1 MSPSLL
7 EGRVAV
13 ITGASSGIGRQ
24 IAESLAAAGAAVALL
39 ARNQRRLQEVA
50 AAIREQGGSVEVCPA
65 DVTDENAIERVAG
78 QVSGKLGTCDI
89 LVNNAGINIRRPL
102 EEFTR
107 QDSDRVVDT
116 NLTAPFVMCQTFVPG
131 MRKKKFGRIINIT
144 SIMAHI
150 SLPNRTAYSATKAG
164 LLGLTKCLALELAP
178 YNITANGISPG
189 PIATE
194 TLKPLIEDPEKKG
207 SLPRACSPRSLGASG
222 RGRFPGRVSLLR
234 RGGFHHGDG
243 HCHRRRLD
251 GPVAPRLQRQSPAR
265 KPVFGE
271 ASSTL
276 PQAVL
281 PPAGRNIQSW
291 NDSESRSSGE
301 LHPRGTR
308 LADNK

>member
-1 MSPSLL
+1 MSPSFL

-39 ARNQRRLQEVA
+39 ARDQRRLEEVA
-50 AAIREQGGSVEVCPA
+50 TAIREQGGSVEVCPG
-65 DVTDENAIERVAG
+65 DVTDENAIERAAG

-107 QDSDRVVDT
+107 QDWDRVVDT

-131 MRKKKFGRIINIT
+131 MREKKFGRIINIA

-164 LLGLTKCLALELAP
+164 LLGLTKSLALELAP
-178 YNITANGISPG
+178 HNITANGISPG

-194 TLKPLIEDPEKKG
+194 MLKPLIEDPEKNAQFLARVPVGRWGRVEEVG
-207 SLPRACSPRSLGASG
+207 SLAAFLCSDEAAFITGTDI
-222 RGRFPGRVSLLR
+222 VID
-234 RGGFHHGDG
+234 GGWMAH
-243 HCHRRRLD
+243 
-251 GPVAPRLQRQSPAR
+251 
-265 KPVFGE
+265 
-271 ASSTL
+271 
-276 PQAVL
+276 
-281 PPAGRNIQSW
+281 
-291 NDSESRSSGE
+291 
-301 LHPRGTR
+301 
-308 LADNK
+308 

>member
-1 MSPSLL
+1 M
-7 EGRVAV
+7 AV

-24 IAESLAAAGAAVALL
+24 IAESLAGAGAAVALL
-39 ARNQRRLQEVA
+39 ARSQRRLKKVA
-50 AAIREQGGSVEVCPA
+50 AAILEQGGRVEVCSA

-107 QDSDRVVDT
+107 QDWDRVLDT

-131 MRKKKFGRIINIT
+131 MREKKFGRIINIA

-164 LLGLTKCLALELAP
+164 LLGLTKSLALELAP

-194 TLKPLIEDPEKKG
+194 MLKPLIEDPEKNARFLARVPLGRWGRVEEVG
-207 SLPRACSPRSLGASG
+207 SLAAFLCSDEAAFITGTDI
-222 RGRFPGRVSLLR
+222 VID
-234 RGGFHHGDG
+234 GGWM
-243 HCHRRRLD
+243 
-251 GPVAPRLQRQSPAR
+251 AQ
-265 KPVFGE
+265 
-271 ASSTL
+271 
-276 PQAVL
+276 
-281 PPAGRNIQSW
+281 
-291 NDSESRSSGE
+291 
-301 LHPRGTR
+301 
-308 LADNK
+308 

>member
-1 MSPSLL
+1 MARVCESKALSLAFLDNAEHASGLCGIHSVTVGKEVVLSPSRL

-50 AAIREQGGSVEVCPA
+50 AAIHEQGGRVEVCPA

-107 QDSDRVVDT
+107 QDWDRVVDT

-194 TLKPLIEDPEKKG
+194 MLKPLIEDPEKNARFLARVPLGRWGRVEEVG
-207 SLPRACSPRSLGASG
+207 SLAAFLCSDEAAFITGTDI
-222 RGRFPGRVSLLR
+222 VID
-234 RGGFHHGDG
+234 GGWM
-243 HCHRRRLD
+243 
-251 GPVAPRLQRQSPAR
+251 AQ
-265 KPVFGE
+265 
-271 ASSTL
+271 
-276 PQAVL
+276 
-281 PPAGRNIQSW
+281 
-291 NDSESRSSGE
+291 
-301 LHPRGTR
+301 
-308 LADNK
+308 